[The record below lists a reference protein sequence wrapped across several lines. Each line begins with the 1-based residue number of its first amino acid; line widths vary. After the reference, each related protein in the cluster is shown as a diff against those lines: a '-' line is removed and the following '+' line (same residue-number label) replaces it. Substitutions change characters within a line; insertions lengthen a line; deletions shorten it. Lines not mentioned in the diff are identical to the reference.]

1 MTFTIFNKIEVN
13 GAHADPLFEYL
24 KSSAPGIFGTT
35 AIKWNFT
42 KFLIDQTGSN
52 VQRFA
57 PVTTPQRLEK
67 HILALLED

>member
-13 GAHADPLFEYL
+13 GSDADPLFEYL
-24 KSSAPGIFGTT
+24 KMSAPGIFGTT

-52 VQRFA
+52 IKRFA
-57 PVTTPQRLEK
+57 PITAPQSIEK
-67 HILALLED
+67 YILALLED